1 MTTTQVLASV
11 TREHRKG
18 SFWRRLTETERT
30 AFATNARFRCFAR
43 GAELIS
49 ADDRTRWAAIIY
61 SGRVR
66 ILGEG
71 GRAVATRWAGDIVGE
86 QAVIDA
92 GARPGAVVADT
103 KVRAIL
109 LGKHELDGLFARYP
123 HVVLTLCAVVSERL
137 READELLES
146 QANDAFTR
154 VVDSLVRLAE
164 EFRGDEHG
172 RLRIPIGSQSALA
185 EQLRLSRE
193 SVVRALRT
201 LRAQRLISTDRRG
214 VVVVHDLAAL
224 RAT

>member
-1 MTTTQVLASV
+1 MTNTQVVASV
-11 TREHRKG
+11 TQEHRRG
-18 SFWRRLTETERT
+18 SFWRRLTEIERT
-30 AFATNARFRCFAR
+30 AIAANAQIRCFAK
-43 GAELIS
+43 GSELIS
-49 ADDRTRWAAIIY
+49 ADDRNRWAAIVY

-66 ILGEG
+66 IIGEG
-71 GRAVATRWAGDIVGE
+71 RKVVATRWAGDIVGE

-103 KVRAIL
+103 KVKAIL
-109 LGKHELDGLFARYP
+109 LSKQDLDGLFAKFP

-137 READELLES
+137 READHLLDS

>member
-1 MTTTQVLASV
+1 VTNTQVTAAV
-11 TREHRKG
+11 TGEHRRG
-18 SFWRRLTETERT
+18 SFWHRLTEVERT
-30 AFATNARFRCFAR
+30 AFATNAQFRCFAR
-43 GAELIS
+43 GTELIS
-49 ADDRTRWAAIIY
+49 ADDWSRWAAIIY

-66 ILGEG
+66 IVGDG
-71 GRAVATRWAGDIVGE
+71 GKVIATRWAGDIVGE

-92 GARPGAVVADT
+92 AARSGAVVADT
-103 KVRAIL
+103 KVKAIVL
-109 LGKHELDGLFARYP
+109 SKPDLDALFARFP

-137 READELLES
+137 READHMLES

-154 VVDSLVRLAE
+154 VVDLLVRLAD
-164 EFRGDEHG
+164 EFRADERG

-193 SVVRALRT
+193 SVVRAFRT
-201 LRAQRLISTDRRG
+201 LRTRRLISTDRRG